1 MLFFLV
7 RICMQSICCI
17 NAFIFNEGRDLS
29 TSMDQAMTCRGG
41 GPGSISAAVEVEMFQ
56 LLV

>member
-1 MLFFLV
+1 
-7 RICMQSICCI
+7 MQSICCI